1 MCFHSKQ
8 TKLALEVENRFNAKI
23 EKKELF
29 QSQENINGFNFGRNP
44 IITDEKP
51 NIIQHYNWGLIPSW
65 AKDPKIGA
73 KMINARAETLSEKP
87 SFRAAFKR
95 RRCLM
100 LADGF
105 YEWKKLAKGKQPM
118 HFSLQDH
125 QPFGC
130 AGLWEH
136 WQSAEGSEIESC
148 TVITTAANDLM
159 RPVHDRMPVILAPQ
173 DYDAWLDPQSSGDR
187 LQNLLRPYAAAEM
200 AAYPV
205 STQVNNPQH
214 ETPDCIAP
222 LEVNPSDAAHDDPA
236 PTQNSR

>member
-1 MCFHSKQ
+1 MCGRFTLTQSPDAIAHSLNLPIPSMFAPRYNIAPTQ
-8 TKLALEVENRFNAKI
+8 PVMAVRSSE
-23 EKKELF
+23 EKAERQLTHF
-29 QSQENINGFNFGRNP
+29 
-44 IITDEKP
+44 T
-51 NIIQHYNWGLIPSW
+51 WGLIPSW

-95 RRCLM
+95 RRCLV

-105 YEWKKLAKGKQPM
+105 YEWQKLAKGKQPM

-125 QPFGC
+125 QPFGF

-173 DYDAWLDPQSSGDR
+173 DYDAWLDPQNSGDR
-187 LQNLLRPYAAAEM
+187 LQSLLRPYAAAEM
-200 AAYPV
+200 TAYPV
-205 STQVNNPQH
+205 STQVNNPRH

-236 PTQNSR
+236 LAQNSR